1 LAFNLNRYFS
11 VSSLVG
17 IAIVVAALS
26 FFYRH
31 LATNILIEHETRA
44 NVALTTAFANSIWP
58 TYKDFVMSQSVIDRD
73 TLMSKLEIQALRQ
86 EVLSKMKNLNVAKVK
101 IYNLDGMTVFS
112 TDVNQ
117 MGSDKSSNP
126 GFLAARA
133 GKVISEITFRNE
145 FYAFEDVIVD
155 RNLLAT
161 YIPLRQNQNEPVEA
175 VFELYSDVTE
185 LVNKIEATQY
195 QIVSGVF
202 VALATLYLFLY
213 VIVKRADNIIKRHEE
228 VRLLHEREMRHQAYH
243 DSLTGLPNKSKF
255 SEQLR
260 ESINRS
266 VRSGQQFALM
276 FVDLDRF
283 KIINDSMGHDAGD
296 QLIRIAG
303 ERLSSLTRE
312 KDILFRWGG
321 DEFTII
327 LENIDNLDDVSTI
340 AERIIKGMSSPIS
353 IAKQELVITTSTGI
367 AVYPNDSDS
376 AEALIKNADAAMYHA
391 KGSGRNRYEFYT
403 PEMNARAKERL
414 ELESGLQKALQ
425 NEEFILHY
433 QPKYGA
439 STQKLVGVEALL
451 RWQHPSYGLVMP
463 DRFIPALEE
472 NGLIN
477 AVGEWVLRT
486 ACAQNKM
493 WQEQGFA
500 PVTVSVNISAVQF
513 RSPQLIDSVAR
524 VLDETQLE
532 SRYLELELTES
543 MFISNTEAAINTMY
557 RLKDLGVSL
566 SIDDFGSGYSS
577 LSYLKRFPVDYL
589 KIDRSFIKDIENSN
603 KDAAITNAITVLAHS
618 LNMKIVAEGVESQGQ
633 LDYLKSQGCQEL
645 QGFLFSRP
653 VPAQE
658 ISELLERV
666 SASRQSQLKS
676 IN

>member
-1 LAFNLNRYFS
+1 MAFNLNRYFS

-58 TYKDFVMSQSVIDRD
+58 TYKDFVMSQNVIDRD
-73 TLMSKLEIQALRQ
+73 ILISKLEIQALRQ
-86 EVLSKMKNLNVAKVK
+86 EVLSKMKNLNVVKVK

-117 MGSDKSSNP
+117 IGSDKSNNP

-161 YIPLRQNQNEPVEA
+161 YIPLRQDQNVPVEA

-185 LVNKIEATQY
+185 LVNKIETTQY

-266 VRSGQQFALM
+266 IRSGQQFALM

-296 QLIRIAG
+296 QLIRITG

-340 AERIIKGMSSPIS
+340 TERIIKGMSSPIS
-353 IAKQELVITTSTGI
+353 IAKQELVITTSIGI

-477 AVGEWVLRT
+477 AVGQWVLRT

-513 RSPQLIDSVAR
+513 RSPQLIDTVAR

-653 VPAQE
+653 ISAQE
-658 ISELLERV
+658 VSELLEKV
-666 SASRQSQLKS
+666 SAAQQSQLKS
-676 IN
+676 IK

>member
-353 IAKQELVITTSTGI
+353 IARQELVITTSTGI

>member
-1 LAFNLNRYFS
+1 MAFNLNRYFS

>member
-1 LAFNLNRYFS
+1 MAFNLNRYFS

-58 TYKDFVMSQSVIDRD
+58 TYKDFVMSQNVIDRD
-73 TLMSKLEIQALRQ
+73 ILISKLEIQALRQ
-86 EVLSKMKNLNVAKVK
+86 EVLSKMKNLNVVKVK

-117 MGSDKSSNP
+117 IGSDKSNNP

-161 YIPLRQNQNEPVEA
+161 YIPLRQDQNVPVEA

-185 LVNKIEATQY
+185 LVNKIETTQY

-266 VRSGQQFALM
+266 IRSGQQFALM

-296 QLIRIAG
+296 QLIRITG

-340 AERIIKGMSSPIS
+340 TERIIKGMSSPIS
-353 IAKQELVITTSTGI
+353 IAKQELVITTSIGI

-477 AVGEWVLRT
+477 AVGQWVLRT

-513 RSPQLIDSVAR
+513 RSPQLIDTVAR

-653 VPAQE
+653 VSAQE
-658 ISELLERV
+658 VSELLEKV
-666 SASRQSQLKS
+666 SAAQQSQLKS
-676 IN
+676 IK

>member
-1 LAFNLNRYFS
+1 MAFNLNRYFS

-73 TLMSKLEIQALRQ
+73 ILMSKLEIQALRQ
-86 EVLSKMKNLNVAKVK
+86 EVLSKMKNLNVVKVK

-117 MGSDKSSNP
+117 IGSDKSNNP

-161 YIPLRQNQNEPVEA
+161 YIPLRQDQNVPVEA

-185 LVNKIEATQY
+185 LVNKIETTQY

-266 VRSGQQFALM
+266 IRSGQQFALM

-327 LENIDNLDDVSTI
+327 LEDIDNLDDVSTI
-340 AERIIKGMSSPIS
+340 TERIIKGMSSPIS
-353 IAKQELVITTSTGI
+353 IAKQELVITTSIGI

-513 RSPQLIDSVAR
+513 RSPQLIDTVAR

-653 VPAQE
+653 ISALEV
-658 ISELLERV
+658 SELLEKV
-666 SASRQSQLKS
+666 SAGQQSQLKS
-676 IN
+676 IK

>member
-1 LAFNLNRYFS
+1 MAFNLNRYFS

-73 TLMSKLEIQALRQ
+73 ILISKLEIQALRQ
-86 EVLSKMKNLNVAKVK
+86 EVLSKMKNLNVVKVK

-117 MGSDKSSNP
+117 IGSDKSNNP

-161 YIPLRQNQNEPVEA
+161 YIPLRQDQNVPVEA

-185 LVNKIEATQY
+185 LVNKIETTQY

-266 VRSGQQFALM
+266 IRSGQQFALM

-296 QLIRIAG
+296 QLIRITG

-340 AERIIKGMSSPIS
+340 TERIIKGMSSPIS
-353 IAKQELVITTSTGI
+353 IAKQELVITTSIGI

-477 AVGEWVLRT
+477 AVGQWVLRT

-493 WQEQGFA
+493 WQEQGFE

-513 RSPQLIDSVAR
+513 RSPQLIDTVAR

-653 VPAQE
+653 ISAQE
-658 ISELLERV
+658 VSELLEKV
-666 SASRQSQLKS
+666 SAAQQSQLKS
-676 IN
+676 IK

>member
-1 LAFNLNRYFS
+1 MAFNLNRYFS

-73 TLMSKLEIQALRQ
+73 ILMSKLEIQALRQ
-86 EVLSKMKNLNVAKVK
+86 EVLSKMKDLNVVKVK

-117 MGSDKSSNP
+117 IGSDKSKNP
-126 GFLAARA
+126 GFLAARV

-161 YIPLRQNQNEPVEA
+161 YIPLRQNQNAPVEA

-185 LVNKIEATQY
+185 LVNKIETTQY

-228 VRLLHEREMRHQAYH
+228 VRLSHEREMRHQAYH

-266 VRSGQQFALM
+266 IRSGQQFALM

-327 LENIDNLDDVSTI
+327 LENIDTLDDVATI
-340 AERIIKGMSSPIS
+340 SERIIKGMSSPIS
-353 IAKQELVITTSTGI
+353 IAKQELVITTSIGI

-376 AEALIKNADAAMYHA
+376 SEALIKNADAAMYHA

-493 WQEQGFA
+493 WQEHGFA

-513 RSPQLIDSVAR
+513 RSPQLIDTVAR

-653 VPAQE
+653 ISAQE
-658 ISELLERV
+658 VSELLEKV
-666 SASRQSQLKS
+666 SAAQQSQLKS
-676 IN
+676 IK

>member
-1 LAFNLNRYFS
+1 MAFNLNRYFS

-73 TLMSKLEIQALRQ
+73 ILISKLEIQALRQ
-86 EVLSKMKNLNVAKVK
+86 EVLSKMKNLNVVKVK

-117 MGSDKSSNP
+117 IGSDKSNNP

-161 YIPLRQNQNEPVEA
+161 YIPLRQDQNVPVEA

-185 LVNKIEATQY
+185 LVNKIETTQY

-266 VRSGQQFALM
+266 IRSGQQFALM

-340 AERIIKGMSSPIS
+340 TERIIKGMSSPIS
-353 IAKQELVITTSTGI
+353 IAKQELVITTSIGI

-477 AVGEWVLRT
+477 AVGQWVLRT

-513 RSPQLIDSVAR
+513 RSPQLIDTVAR

-653 VPAQE
+653 ISAQE
-658 ISELLERV
+658 VSELLEKV
-666 SASRQSQLKS
+666 SAAQQSQLKS
-676 IN
+676 IK

>member
-1 LAFNLNRYFS
+1 MAFNLNRYFS

-73 TLMSKLEIQALRQ
+73 ILISKLEIQALRQ
-86 EVLSKMKNLNVAKVK
+86 EVLSKMKNLNVVKVK

-117 MGSDKSSNP
+117 IGSDKSNNP

-161 YIPLRQNQNEPVEA
+161 YIPLRQDQNVPVEA

-185 LVNKIEATQY
+185 LVNKIETTQY

-266 VRSGQQFALM
+266 IRSGQQFALM

-340 AERIIKGMSSPIS
+340 TERIIKGMSSPIS
-353 IAKQELVITTSTGI
+353 IAKQELVITTSIGI

-477 AVGEWVLRT
+477 AVGQWVLRT

-513 RSPQLIDSVAR
+513 RSPQLIDTVAR

-653 VPAQE
+653 VSAQE
-658 ISELLERV
+658 VSELLEKV
-666 SASRQSQLKS
+666 SAAQQSQLKS
-676 IN
+676 IK

>member
-117 MGSDKSSNP
+117 MGSDKSNNP

-133 GKVISEITFRNE
+133 GEVISEITFRNE

-185 LVNKIEATQY
+185 LVNKIETTQY

-266 VRSGQQFALM
+266 IRSGQQFALM

-327 LENIDNLDDVSTI
+327 LENIDNLDNVSTI
-340 AERIIKGMSSPIS
+340 TERIIKGMSSPIS
-353 IAKQELVITTSTGI
+353 IARQELVITTSIGI
-367 AVYPNDSDS
+367 AVYPSDSDS

-433 QPKYGA
+433 QPKYGT

-463 DRFIPALEE
+463 DRFIPTLEE

-477 AVGEWVLRT
+477 SVGEWVLRN

-513 RSPQLIDSVAR
+513 RSPQLIDTVAR

-653 VPAQE
+653 ISAQE
-658 ISELLERV
+658 VSELLEKV
-666 SASRQSQLKS
+666 SAAQQSQLKS
-676 IN
+676 IK

>member
-1 LAFNLNRYFS
+1 MAFNLNRYFS

-73 TLMSKLEIQALRQ
+73 ILMSKLEIQALRQ
-86 EVLSKMKNLNVAKVK
+86 EVLSKMKNLNVVKVK

-117 MGSDKSSNP
+117 IGSDKSNNP

-161 YIPLRQNQNEPVEA
+161 YIPLRQDQNVPVEA

-185 LVNKIEATQY
+185 LVNKIETTQY

-266 VRSGQQFALM
+266 IRSGQQFALM

-327 LENIDNLDDVSTI
+327 LEDIDNLDDVSTI
-340 AERIIKGMSSPIS
+340 TERIIKGMSSPIS
-353 IAKQELVITTSTGI
+353 IAKQELVITTSIGI

-477 AVGEWVLRT
+477 AVGKWVLRT

-513 RSPQLIDSVAR
+513 RSPQLIDTVAR

-653 VPAQE
+653 ISALEV
-658 ISELLERV
+658 SELLEKV
-666 SASRQSQLKS
+666 SAGQQSQLKS
-676 IN
+676 IK

>member
-1 LAFNLNRYFS
+1 LAFNLSRYFS
-11 VSSLVG
+11 ISSFIG
-17 IAIVVAALS
+17 IVIVVAVLS

-31 LATNILIEHETRA
+31 VATNTLVEHETRA
-44 NVALTTAFANSIWP
+44 NIALTTAFANSIWP
-58 TYKDFVMSQSVIDRD
+58 TYKDFVKSQVVVDRD
-73 TLMSKLEIQALRQ
+73 TLLGMREIQALRA
-86 EVLSKMKNLNVAKVK
+86 EVLSKMKNLNVVKVK
-101 IYNLDGMTVFS
+101 IYNLDGMTIFS
-112 TDVNQ
+112 TDAKQ
-117 MGSDKSSNP
+117 IGEDKSGNP
-126 GFLAARA
+126 GFLSAKS
-133 GKVISEITFRNE
+133 GKVISEIVFRNE

-161 YIPLRQNQNEPVEA
+161 YIPLRQGNDTPVEA
-175 VFELYSDVTE
+175 VFELYSDVTD
-185 LVNKIEATQY
+185 LVNKIETTQY
-195 QIVSGVF
+195 QIVTGVLI
-202 VALATLYLFLY
+202 ALAVLYLFLY
-213 VIVKRADNIIKRHEE
+213 LIVKRADNIIKRQEQ
-228 VRLLHEREMRHQAYH
+228 VRLLHEQEIRHQAFH

-255 SEQLR
+255 GEQLQ

-266 VRSGQQFALM
+266 IRSGQQFALM

-296 QLIRIAG
+296 KLLLIAG
-303 ERLSSLTRE
+303 ERLISLTRD
-312 KDILFRWGG
+312 KDMLFRWGG

-327 LENIDNLDDVSTI
+327 LEDVENLDDISAI
-340 AERIIKGMSSPIS
+340 AQRIIKGMCSPIS
-353 IAKQELVITTSTGI
+353 IAKQELVISASIGI
-367 AVYPNDSDS
+367 AIYPTDSDTS
-376 AEALIKNADAAMYHA
+376 ETLIKNADAAMYHA
-391 KGSGRNRYEFYT
+391 KASGRNRYEFYT

-414 ELESGLQKALQ
+414 DLENGLQKALQ
-425 NEEFILHY
+425 NEEFELHY
-433 QPKYGA
+433 QPKYSA
-439 STQKLVGVEALL
+439 SDHALVGVEALL
-451 RWQHPSYGLVMP
+451 RWKHPSFGLVMP

-493 WQEQGFA
+493 WQEQGYA
-500 PVTVSVNISAVQF
+500 PVTVSVNISAAQF
-513 RSPQLIDSVAR
+513 RSLKLIDTVAR
-524 VLDETQLE
+524 VLDETKLE

-543 MFISNTEAAINTMY
+543 MFISNTEAAINTMI
-557 RLKDLGVSL
+557 RLKELGVSL

-589 KIDRSFIKDIENSN
+589 KIDRSFIKDIESSD

-653 VPAQE
+653 VIADD
-658 ISELLERV
+658 IGKLLANAAPSKETH
-666 SASRQSQLKS
+666 LKS